1 MHIGLGSAE
10 GGLDVRRLTL
20 QEISFI
26 GTYTYTA
33 ADFRATAQAMFKGQL
48 GTLDWYETRP
58 LEAGS
63 QAFED
68 IRNGQVEAPKVILK
82 P

>member
-1 MHIGLGSAE
+1 
-10 GGLDVRRLTL
+10 
-20 QEISFI
+20 
-26 GTYTYTA
+26 
-33 ADFRATAQAMFKGQL
+33 MFKGQL

-63 QAFED
+63 RAFED